1 MYEIES
7 FKIYFESD
15 CMPRV
20 HDFKL
25 TCPLP
30 VVPIHAKVYIV
41 PKNDLQVNNKIQD
54 DHKLADGIGEV
65 PETE

>member
-1 MYEIES
+1 
-7 FKIYFESD
+7 
-15 CMPRV
+15 MPRV

-30 VVPIHAKVYIV
+30 VVPMHAKVYIV